1 MAGLVTGAAKMLASD
16 HIEKFAHQFE
26 PEVCVCLT
34 NKSRIRIMNIIQRT
48 ASKSA
53 GKYVETGVLTV
64 QRQIPPGLS
73 KHDGKILHKI
83 KKRAHVLD
91 KGFKMCGMRFG
102 WTFVIGL
109 IPVVGDVT
117 DFLLS
122 HNLVVKKAEQIE
134 KYVVWHLPD
143 SFPPELLA
151 RMKANNTVSAGLGFI
166 PFVGDIV
173 LATFKTN
180 SRNAHIVEE
189 CTLTRYAN
197 RSFARTWAGKPEKWH
212 GTRAA

>member
-1 MAGLVTGAAKMLASD
+1 
-16 HIEKFAHQFE
+16 
-26 PEVCVCLT
+26 
-34 NKSRIRIMNIIQRT
+34 MNIIQRM

-53 GKYVETGVLTV
+53 GKYVENRVLTV

-73 KHDGKILHKI
+73 KHDEKILHKI

-134 KYVVWHLPD
+134 N
-143 SFPPELLA
+143 FPPELLA

-189 CTLTRYAN
+189 FLRERGQENLRNGMA
-197 RSFARTWAGKPEKWH
+197 PEPPESRRPWMSSLF
-212 GTRAA
+212 GTHQQHHAQA